1 MNVYNIW
8 ADKKAELTDHEFID
22 RLRAFL
28 DRLVELG
35 KMDSYRIMRMKL
47 GFRSIDIPEFHIQ
60 MEFHSL
66 ADLDAAMT
74 NVLEDAETDSLHIG
88 FNRFVD
94 ASTMQHAL
102 YRDYPD

>member
-8 ADKKAELTDHEFID
+8 ADKKLELTDEEFVR
-22 RLRAFL
+22 RLTAFL
-28 DRLVELG
+28 DRLVTIG
-35 KMDSYRIMRMKL
+35 TMSGYRIMRMKL
-47 GFRSIDIPEFHIQ
+47 GFRSLDIPEFHIQ

-74 NVLEDAETDSLHIG
+74 NVLEDAATDTLHVG
-88 FNRFVD
+88 FNRFVE